1 MTWPVPRW
9 CSHRFSL
16 PPTPFS
22 SGLDRSLCLGAFGWR
37 SCDIGWIHW
46 VCPSKKVEKVERGI
60 MQKTTIWHLLKH
72 IGTVWHFDL
81 FSIQVAV
88 HWNPK
93 HFWTQPSGWV
103 FHPVSPRSSGV
114 LGVYDDPGLGGCAGH
129 CCFAAMTCAFFLLSD
144 LNQVDTLGS
153 IDIIYIN
160 IKVFV
165 AERYH
170 DNLANSTVFFIS
182 NISNFI

>member
-1 MTWPVPRW
+1 MRGPLLL
-9 CSHRFSL
+9 CSN
-16 PPTPFS
+16 
-22 SGLDRSLCLGAFGWR
+22 
-37 SCDIGWIHW
+37 
-46 VCPSKKVEKVERGI
+46 
-60 MQKTTIWHLLKH
+60 
-72 IGTVWHFDL
+72 DL
-81 FSIQVAV
+81 
-88 HWNPK
+88 
-93 HFWTQPSGWV
+93 
-103 FHPVSPRSSGV
+103 R
-114 LGVYDDPGLGGCAGH
+114 L
-129 CCFAAMTCAFFLLSD
+129 FLLSD